1 MHLLLKHH
9 FIKSDFLSDRT
20 RLSNDNNMIINK
32 DIPVT
37 LLLKSGI
44 MVDSFH
50 TRKNGCRRTTQ
61 NNGMAIV
68 I

>member
-9 FIKSDFLSDRT
+9 FIKSDFLSGRT

-37 LLLKSGI
+37 LLLNSQ
-44 MVDSFH
+44 VSW
-50 TRKNGCRRTTQ
+50 
-61 NNGMAIV
+61 
-68 I
+68 